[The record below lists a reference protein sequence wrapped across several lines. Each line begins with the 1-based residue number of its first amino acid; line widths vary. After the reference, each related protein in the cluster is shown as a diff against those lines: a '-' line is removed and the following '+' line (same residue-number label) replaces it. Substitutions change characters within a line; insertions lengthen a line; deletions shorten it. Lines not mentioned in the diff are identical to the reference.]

1 MSKIKSVKTSKKD
14 AFIDDI
20 VTDQATRD
28 DAWEKEMTVVPK
40 LMPTSLRL
48 STRTIERAKF
58 FARLHHER
66 GYQTWLKKII
76 EDRVNTE
83 YEMFRTLKKENIVQ

>member
-1 MSKIKSVKTSKKD
+1 
-14 AFIDDI
+14 
-20 VTDQATRD
+20 
-28 DAWEKEMTVVPK
+28 
-40 LMPTSLRL
+40 L

>member
-28 DAWEKEMTVVPK
+28 DTWEKEMTVVPK

>member
-1 MSKIKSVKTSKKD
+1 MSKIKIVKTSKKD

-20 VTDQATRD
+20 VTDQASKD
-28 DAWEKEMTVVPK
+28 DTWEKEMTVVPK